1 MDLRLGLDNEQEDL
15 ERFSYNSPY
24 KESLVSLNNE
34 IHSCGSEA
42 ESAHESSG
50 SYLGYAALLSQD
62 RSGETAVDKTC
73 DVSMLEY
80 NMTSS
85 PITHRG
91 SDNDPVTAAAYMHL
105 LGESLSLIGHCLQE
119 TDKLVCVSKSLCVL
133 LDSLLCTLA
142 PLISLTSQ
150 IPELQGCFEHTVD
163 STLENVSYVM
173 PGL

>member
-1 MDLRLGLDNEQEDL
+1 MWRWISDWGWIMSKKTSKDSLTIVLTRNHWSPLTMKYTHVAVKLSLPMSPQAPTLGMQRFCHRTGQGRLQW
-15 ERFSYNSPY
+15 
-24 KESLVSLNNE
+24 
-34 IHSCGSEA
+34 
-42 ESAHESSG
+42 
-50 SYLGYAALLSQD
+50 
-62 RSGETAVDKTC
+62 T
-73 DVSMLEY
+73 
-80 NMTSS
+80 
-85 PITHRG
+85 RG

-173 PGL
+173 PGLWRTMTSFHYIKCL